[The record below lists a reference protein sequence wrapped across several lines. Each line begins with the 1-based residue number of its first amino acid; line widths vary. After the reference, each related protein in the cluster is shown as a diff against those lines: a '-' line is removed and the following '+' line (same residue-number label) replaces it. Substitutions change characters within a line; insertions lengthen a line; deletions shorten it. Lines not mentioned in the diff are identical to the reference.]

1 MMRLGLVRL
10 PLVQGGDGGLAEEAI
25 AGRTP
30 GSAWIA
36 GTVRMLKKGKT
47 SVRSGGA
54 GQVGTGPKG
63 MRERSSCSPA
73 KVAVIMICFIL
84 CSHWAVA
91 KCSGRG
97 ESGIADSPD
106 SLLAEAAMEQI
117 SAMDVAEIERFIRGL
132 DDDIA
137 ENMPEFNIIELM
149 SNQAAGI
156 FDLGG
161 LARKAVSFLLR
172 EVRVN
177 LKLLG
182 ELIVVAMIGSIL
194 CTFGSGLGEE
204 GPCAMA
210 WAVCYMTLVT
220 MGIRSFSVS
229 ADLATGAVDSMISFM
244 HAIIPALVGLL
255 ATSGGVTTAA
265 VVSPLV
271 LVATTTVGTLV
282 KTTVIPLLLLAAALT
297 LVGNVSDRKQVTKLA
312 GLLRWWSM
320 TILGLASTLFVA
332 FVGVRGGLASV
343 SDAAS
348 AKAAKFLAGSMIPVI
363 GKVFGDA
370 IDLVAASSLVVRG
383 ALGAFGLVSLVVVC
397 LFPVFKM
404 VAVMLMFKI
413 AAAVAEPLG
422 DPRVSDCLGELADVL
437 SALCICVTTVGLMFF
452 ICISLVVGLSGLVV
466 AIR

>member
-1 MMRLGLVRL
+1 
-10 PLVQGGDGGLAEEAI
+10 
-25 AGRTP
+25 
-30 GSAWIA
+30 
-36 GTVRMLKKGKT
+36 
-47 SVRSGGA
+47 
-54 GQVGTGPKG
+54 
-63 MRERSSCSPA
+63 
-73 KVAVIMICFIL
+73 
-84 CSHWAVA
+84 
-91 KCSGRG
+91 
-97 ESGIADSPD
+97 
-106 SLLAEAAMEQI
+106 MEQI

-137 ENMPEFNIIELM
+137 ENMPAFNIIDIM

-172 EVRVN
+172 EVKVN

-282 KTTVIPLLLLAAALT
+282 KTTVIPLLLLGAALT

-312 GLLRWWSM
+312 SLLRWWSM